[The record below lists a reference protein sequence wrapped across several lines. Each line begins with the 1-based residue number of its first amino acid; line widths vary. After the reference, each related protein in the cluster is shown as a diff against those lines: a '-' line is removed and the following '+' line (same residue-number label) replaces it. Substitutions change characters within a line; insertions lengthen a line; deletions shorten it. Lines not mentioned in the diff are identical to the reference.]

1 MKISR
6 SRLENLYKCKL
17 CGYLEIKHDIK
28 PPSIPFT
35 LNIAVDGL
43 LKRDFDKFRKT
54 GEVPPVLEK
63 LGKKFVPFNHP
74 DLEIWRDTR
83 SGVERTDSESGI
95 KMYGAVDDLWVNEE
109 GEIVIVDYKA
119 TAKASPVR
127 SLGTASYHNSY
138 RRQLDMYAWLVEGQG
153 LKVASSAYLF
163 YVTARKEADQFLG
176 RLEFD
181 PALIEHKIDQSWIS
195 GFLKQTG
202 TVLDGPM
209 PEPSHDCAHC
219 QYREKAMS
227 IAKKS

>member
-43 LKRDFDKFRKT
+43 LKKDFDKFRKT

-63 LGKKFVPFNHP
+63 LGKKFVPFKHP
-74 DLEIWRDTR
+74 DLEIWRDSR
-83 SGVERTDSESGI
+83 SGLERTDPASGI
-95 KMYGAVDDLWVNEE
+95 KMYGAVDDLWVDES
-109 GEIVIVDYKA
+109 GEIVVVDYKA
-119 TAKASPVR
+119 TAKASPVK
-127 SLGTASYHNSY
+127 SLGAASYHDGY

-153 LKVASSAYLF
+153 LKVAKSAYLF
-163 YVTARKEADQFLG
+163 YVTARKEADEFLG

-181 PALIEHKIDQSWIS
+181 PALIEHKVDQSWIPK
-195 GFLKQTG
+195 FLLQAKSI
-202 TVLDGPM
+202 LEGPT
-209 PEPSHDCAHC
+209 PAPASDCSHC
-219 QYREKAMS
+219 QYRERVDQALS
-227 IAKKS
+227 KK

>member
-43 LKRDFDKFRKT
+43 IKRDFDKFRKT
-54 GEVPPVLEK
+54 GAVPPVLEK

-83 SGVERTDSESGI
+83 SGLERTDSESGI

-119 TAKASPVR
+119 TAKASPVK
-127 SLGTASYHNSY
+127 SLGTASYHDGY

-163 YVTARKEADQFLG
+163 YVTARKEADEFLG

-195 GFLKQTG
+195 GFLKQTR
-202 TVLDGPM
+202 TVLDGPI
-209 PEPSHDCAHC
+209 PEPSQDCAHC

-227 IAKKS
+227 ITKKS